1 MTTTSLTIRAFVPG
15 DIPDLSRI
23 WHQASLGA
31 HGFLGRARLDEQRQ
45 LIETV
50 YLPAAETWV
59 AETWVAEP
67 SLAERGPVP
76 LGFISLLDDVVGGLF
91 VDPVAQGQGIGG
103 ALLDHALALKGGLAL
118 DVYTANAGAMAFY
131 RARGFHEVSRQPM
144 DGQGL
149 PFAQAR
155 LVR

>member
-15 DIPDLSRI
+15 DIPHLSRI

-31 HGFLGRARLDEQRQ
+31 HGFLGRARLDEQRH

-59 AETWVAEP
+59 AETWVAG
-67 SLAERGPVP
+67 AARAP
-76 LGFISLLDDVVGGLF
+76 LGFISLLDDFVGGLF
-91 VDPVAQGQGIGG
+91 VDPAAQGQGIGR
-103 ALLDHALALKGGLAL
+103 ALLDHALALKGGLSL

-131 RARGFHEVSRQPM
+131 RAQGFREVSRQPV

-149 PFAQAR
+149 PFEQAR